1 MKKYPILLIISGA
14 VLWGTIGIF
23 IRNLS
28 AAGLSPMEIVVI
40 RAIAASVLLFGW
52 LLIWHRDLLRV
63 RFRDLWFFMA
73 TGILSVAFFNWCY
86 FTAIKEVSVSIAA
99 VLLYTAPAF
108 VIIISRIVFGERI
121 TADKISAVLLSIAGC
136 SLIAGFIPGSGL
148 SLSVRGLLF
157 GLGSGFGYALY
168 PVFAK
173 PAGKRY
179 SPATVTAY
187 TFLFTSIS
195 LLPFCTSNL
204 AASLIA
210 SPRIMLYS
218 AGLGLFPTVLA
229 YLLYTKG
236 LAHVE
241 AGKAAIFATIEPV
254 VAIFTGIFYFSE
266 RMSSAQMAGS
276 LLIILSIF
284 ITGMKPAKE

>member
-1 MKKYPILLIISGA
+1 MKKYPVILIISGA

-23 IRNLS
+23 IRSLS
-28 AAGLSPMEIVVI
+28 AAGFTPMDIVFI
-40 RAIAASVLLFGW
+40 RAMAASVILFAW
-52 LLIWHRDLLRV
+52 LIISRRDLLRV
-63 RFRDLWFFMA
+63 RLRDLWFFAA

-86 FTAIKEVSVSIAA
+86 FTAIEEVSVSIAA

-108 VIIISRIVFGERI
+108 VIIISRIVFGEMI
-121 TADKISAVLLSIAGC
+121 TPDKITAVLLSIAGC

-148 SLSVRGLLF
+148 SLSARGLLF

-179 SPATVTAY
+179 SSAAITAY
-187 TFLFTSIS
+187 TFLFTAVS
-195 LLPFCTSNL
+195 LMPFCSINVNAHIL
-204 AASLIA
+204 A
-210 SPRIMLYS
+210 SPRIMFYS

-241 AGKAAIFATIEPV
+241 AGKAAIFATVEPV
-254 VAIFTGIFYFSE
+254 VAIFTGMIYFNE
-266 RMSSAQMAGS
+266 KMSPAQIAGS
-276 LLIILSIF
+276 LLIIFSIF
-284 ITGMKPAKE
+284 ITGRKPVKE